1 MARRGGGAALQA
13 SMNIMAGRWAGA
25 GGKGLEMTG

>member
-1 MARRGGGAALQA
+1 MAGRGGGAALQA

-25 GGKGLEMTG
+25 GGKCLE